1 MSHLNRYGK
10 ISYSLFIFGA
20 FINVLIIGLDLF
32 GGMKPPEL
40 VDRWFYILF
49 LIVIINFLVAGS
61 VMYTNRSIDKDK
73 NK

>member
-10 ISYSLFIFGA
+10 ISYSMFIVGA
-20 FINVLIIGLDLF
+20 LLNVLISGFELF

-40 VDRWFYILF
+40 VDKWFYILF
-49 LIVIINFLVAGS
+49 LIVIINFIVAGS
-61 VMYTNRSIDKDK
+61 VMYTDRSIDVDK